1 MGYHVRMEELHNT
14 SNCIL
19 KQTDAWIR
27 QLSKVRTS
35 LLDIACMEMSGEGAD
50 ALRAYI
56 QEVHIKILDWM
67 MDLIKTYRSSLILYV
82 DGYRDIEPDPK
93 GEISQDVLEEQLERL
108 QREKFQFQ
116 QNAEN
121 IAQIYR
127 ELSRYMD
134 VGSFSAADVEK

>member
-35 LLDIACMEMSGEGAD
+35 LLDIACMKMSGEGAD

-67 MDLIKTYRSSLILYV
+67 MDLIKTCRSSLILYA

-108 QREKFQFQ
+108 QREKLQFQ

-134 VGSFSAADVEK
+134 VGGFSATGVEK